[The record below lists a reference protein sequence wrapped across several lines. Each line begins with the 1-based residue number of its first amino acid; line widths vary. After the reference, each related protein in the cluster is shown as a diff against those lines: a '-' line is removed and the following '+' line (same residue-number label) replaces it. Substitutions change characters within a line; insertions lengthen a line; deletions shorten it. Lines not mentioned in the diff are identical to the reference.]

1 MIVTRKAISRRTI
14 LRGMGATVALP
25 LLDAMIPA
33 LTAAQ
38 NTPAKAV
45 RRLGVVY
52 HPNGVIYEK
61 WLPKGVGAN
70 FELSPTLAGLQP
82 FKDQLIVVTGL
93 FMDLAEAL
101 GDGGGDHSRASGGYL
116 SGVHVKKS
124 DAVVEGGISM
134 DQIAARAFERETQL
148 SSLQL
153 QMDDNSLVGSCDVGY
168 SCAYSS
174 TISWLTPTLPLMTEN
189 NPRVV
194 FERLF
199 GATDSTDPG
208 VRAARLRQD
217 RSILD
222 SVRDRVKQLQ
232 RQLGA
237 ADNTR
242 VNDYLTSLRDV
253 ERRIQKTEEQSAKEV
268 PDVARP
274 AGIPESF
281 DEHAHLLY
289 DLQLLAYQADITRVI
304 TFMYGREQSPRPY
317 PQIGVPEPHHSMTH
331 HQNDPV
337 KMEKCV
343 KIQQYHLKL
352 FTDYLEKLR
361 NTPDG
366 DGSLLDHMIILYGGG
381 ISNSD
386 RHTHGPLPTLVVGGG
401 GGALKG
407 GRHLVYPEHTPLT
420 NLQLTLLNVLG
431 VPTEKIGDS
440 TGQFK
445 ELSEVGVSALGSA
458 DGHRAVLVRRC
469 CAIDCGLNIRERRP
483 ARRIA
488 QQLTSLEHP
497 TTQDVQQLLPEQPA
511 HHDGE
516 YEERDQRAEH
526 DARPL
531 VLHGL
536 VSPKTREWFWDSGLR
551 QSERAAALFDG
562 LLVDHHPA
570 DRNAIQNDPNP
581 PLGLWLCDYAKGAIV
596 LRRARVGVD
605 DPIGNPHKTR
615 ALGPILQ
622 GTRQHPLPSTRLP
635 AARSCPCSTRHG

>member
-1 MIVTRKAISRRTI
+1 VVIDDSGAGEERAVSDEEGGVMIVTKKAISRRTI

-33 LTAAQ
+33 LTAAA
-38 NTPAKAV
+38 NTPAKPV

-52 HPNGVIYEK
+52 HPNGVIYDK
-61 WLPKGVGAN
+61 WLPKGVGAD

-82 FKDQLIVVTGL
+82 FKDKLIVVTNL
-93 FMDLAEAL
+93 YMDLAEAL
-101 GDGGGDHSRASGGYL
+101 GDGGGDHSRACGGYL

-124 DAVVEGGISM
+124 DTVVEAGISM
-134 DQIAARAFERETQL
+134 DQIAARAFERDTQL

-199 GATDSTDPG
+199 GASDSTDPK

-222 SVRDRVKQLQ
+222 SVTDRVKQLQ
-232 RQLGA
+232 RRLGA

-253 ERRIQKTEEQSAKEV
+253 ERRIQKAEEQSAKEV
-268 PDVARP
+268 PDVERP

-281 DEHAHLLY
+281 DEHARLLY
-289 DLQLLAYQADITRVI
+289 DLQLLAYQSDMTRVI

-317 PQIGVPEPHHSMTH
+317 PQIGVPEPHHPVTH
-331 HQNDPV
+331 HQNDPA
-337 KMEKCV
+337 KMEKCTA
-343 KIQQYHLKL
+343 IQRYHLKL

-361 NTPDG
+361 KTPDG
-366 DGSLLDHMIILYGGG
+366 DGSLLDHMIILYGAA

-386 RHTHGPLPTLVVGGG
+386 RHTHGPLPTLLVGGG
-401 GGALKG
+401 GGTLKG

-420 NLQLTLLNVLG
+420 NLQLTLLNLLG
-431 VPTEKIGDS
+431 VPAERIGDS

-445 ELSEVGVSALGSA
+445 ELSEVSV
-458 DGHRAVLVRRC
+458 
-469 CAIDCGLNIRERRP
+469 
-483 ARRIA
+483 
-488 QQLTSLEHP
+488 
-497 TTQDVQQLLPEQPA
+497 
-511 HHDGE
+511 
-516 YEERDQRAEH
+516 
-526 DARPL
+526 
-531 VLHGL
+531 
-536 VSPKTREWFWDSGLR
+536 
-551 QSERAAALFDG
+551 
-562 LLVDHHPA
+562 
-570 DRNAIQNDPNP
+570 
-581 PLGLWLCDYAKGAIV
+581 
-596 LRRARVGVD
+596 
-605 DPIGNPHKTR
+605 
-615 ALGPILQ
+615 
-622 GTRQHPLPSTRLP
+622 
-635 AARSCPCSTRHG
+635 

>member
-1 MIVTRKAISRRTI
+1 M
-14 LRGMGATVALP
+14 
-25 LLDAMIPA
+25 
-33 LTAAQ
+33 
-38 NTPAKAV
+38 
-45 RRLGVVY
+45 
-52 HPNGVIYEK
+52 
-61 WLPKGVGAN
+61 
-70 FELSPTLAGLQP
+70 
-82 FKDQLIVVTGL
+82 VTGL
-93 FMDLAEAL
+93 FMDPAEAL

-124 DAVVEGGISM
+124 DSVLEGGISM

-199 GATDSTDPG
+199 GATDSTDPN

-222 SVRDRVKQLQ
+222 SVMDRVKQLQ

-253 ERRIQKTEEQSAKEV
+253 ERRIQKTEEQSANEV

-274 AGIPESF
+274 AGIPDSF

-289 DLQLLAYQADITRVI
+289 DLQLLAYQADVTRVI

-331 HQNDPV
+331 HQNDPA

-343 KIQQYHLKL
+343 KIQQHHLKL
-352 FTDYLEKLR
+352 FTEYLEKLR

-366 DGSLLDHMIILYGGG
+366 DGSLLDHMVILYGGG

-445 ELSEVGVSALGSA
+445 ELSEVGV
-458 DGHRAVLVRRC
+458 
-469 CAIDCGLNIRERRP
+469 
-483 ARRIA
+483 
-488 QQLTSLEHP
+488 
-497 TTQDVQQLLPEQPA
+497 
-511 HHDGE
+511 
-516 YEERDQRAEH
+516 
-526 DARPL
+526 
-531 VLHGL
+531 
-536 VSPKTREWFWDSGLR
+536 
-551 QSERAAALFDG
+551 
-562 LLVDHHPA
+562 
-570 DRNAIQNDPNP
+570 
-581 PLGLWLCDYAKGAIV
+581 
-596 LRRARVGVD
+596 
-605 DPIGNPHKTR
+605 
-615 ALGPILQ
+615 
-622 GTRQHPLPSTRLP
+622 
-635 AARSCPCSTRHG
+635 

>member
-1 MIVTRKAISRRTI
+1 MIVTKKAISRRTI

-33 LTAAQ
+33 LTAAA

-52 HPNGVIYEK
+52 HPNGVIYDK
-61 WLPKGVGAN
+61 WLPTGVGAN

-82 FKDQLIVVTGL
+82 FKNQLIVVTGL

-101 GDGGGDHSRASGGYL
+101 GDGGGDHSRACGAYL

-124 DAVVEGGISM
+124 DTVVESGVSM
-134 DQIAARAFERETQL
+134 DQIAARAFARETQL

-153 QMDDNSLVGSCDVGY
+153 QMDDNSIVGSCDVGY

-199 GATDSTDPG
+199 GAADSTDPQ

-222 SVRDRVKQLQ
+222 SVMDRVKELQ
-232 RQLGA
+232 REISK
-237 ADNTR
+237 ADSTR

-253 ERRIQKTEEQSAKEV
+253 ERRIQKTEEQANKEV

-274 AGIPESF
+274 AGIPDSF
-281 DEHAHLLY
+281 DEHAQLLY

-317 PQIGVPEPHHSMTH
+317 PQIGVPEPHHPVTH
-331 HQNDPV
+331 HQNDSV
-337 KMEKCV
+337 KMEKCT
-343 KIQQYHLKL
+343 KIQMYHLKL

-366 DGSLLDHMIILYGGG
+366 DGSLLDHMMILYGAS

-386 RHTHGPLPTLVVGGG
+386 RHTHGPLPTFVVGGG
-401 GGALKG
+401 GGALRG

-420 NLQLTLLNVLG
+420 NLQLTLLNLLG

-445 ELSEVGVSALGSA
+445 ELSEVGV
-458 DGHRAVLVRRC
+458 
-469 CAIDCGLNIRERRP
+469 
-483 ARRIA
+483 
-488 QQLTSLEHP
+488 
-497 TTQDVQQLLPEQPA
+497 
-511 HHDGE
+511 
-516 YEERDQRAEH
+516 
-526 DARPL
+526 
-531 VLHGL
+531 
-536 VSPKTREWFWDSGLR
+536 
-551 QSERAAALFDG
+551 
-562 LLVDHHPA
+562 
-570 DRNAIQNDPNP
+570 
-581 PLGLWLCDYAKGAIV
+581 
-596 LRRARVGVD
+596 
-605 DPIGNPHKTR
+605 
-615 ALGPILQ
+615 
-622 GTRQHPLPSTRLP
+622 
-635 AARSCPCSTRHG
+635 